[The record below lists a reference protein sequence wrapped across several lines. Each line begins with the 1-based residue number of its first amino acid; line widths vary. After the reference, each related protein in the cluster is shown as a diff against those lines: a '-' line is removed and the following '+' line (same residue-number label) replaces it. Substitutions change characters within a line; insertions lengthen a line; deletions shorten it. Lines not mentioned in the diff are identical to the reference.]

1 MRNNGLRSVLV
12 SCLAALVLSSCLK
25 DEAQRTTPKW
35 RQKNCQIASF
45 LLKNVTK
52 DKDSIAGLSRVTFT
66 IDQLRGEIYNTDSLP
81 YGTRVTHK
89 LACQIVYDE
98 AVGPSSVEFEPEAT
112 GKRISG
118 READSI
124 DFSRPV
130 RIYVT
135 SLDRTEAKTYTV
147 RLNVH
152 QQDPDSMAWQHTAPL
167 LRQSNLVEARV
178 LAHTG
183 AYLLLAR
190 TTDGLSAYRSTDAQ
204 TWTALTPSG
213 LPAGKTF
220 EAAYATLL
228 RHTYYIHTTDGAL
241 YRSADGTT
249 WTSVAGAPTIV
260 RLLGAVDTVTYGS
273 QPVALAAIVRSKDNT
288 LHFASMDASGAWTTG
303 DAVPT
308 TFPTEGFGS
317 TSYEAAHRRHLLI
330 AGGRRRD
337 GILTDQTWETTDGR
351 TWICLNQYTASGL
364 PALEGA
370 AVANYSGAIV
380 LVGGLNASGTAQR
393 TLYLSYDRGATWIA
407 AAHKL
412 QLPTEFVA
420 RGYASAAVT
429 SDGYLL
435 LVGGRTSR
443 TGAMMDELWRGRIN
457 RLGYGR

>member
-112 GKRISG
+112 GKRISW
-118 READSI
+118 REPDSI

-190 TTDGLSAYRSTDAQ
+190 TTDGLSAYRSSDAQ

-228 RHTYYIHTTDGAL
+228 RHTYYIHATDGAL
-241 YRSADGTT
+241 YRSSDGAT

-288 LHFASMDASGAWTTG
+288 LHFASMDASGTWTTG

-308 TFPTEGFGS
+308 TFP
-317 TSYEAAHRRHLLI
+317 RR
-330 AGGRRRD
+330 
-337 GILTDQTWETTDGR
+337 
-351 TWICLNQYTASGL
+351 
-364 PALEGA
+364 
-370 AVANYSGAIV
+370 
-380 LVGGLNASGTAQR
+380 
-393 TLYLSYDRGATWIA
+393 
-407 AAHKL
+407 
-412 QLPTEFVA
+412 
-420 RGYASAAVT
+420 ASAARAT
-429 SDGYLL
+429 RRPT
-435 LVGGRTSR
+435 VGTC
-443 TGAMMDELWRGRIN
+443 
-457 RLGYGR
+457 

>member
-118 READSI
+118 REDDSI

-152 QQDPDSMAWQHTAPL
+152 QQDPDSMA
-167 LRQSNLVEARV
+167 
-178 LAHTG
+178 
-183 AYLLLAR
+183 
-190 TTDGLSAYRSTDAQ
+190 
-204 TWTALTPSG
+204 
-213 LPAGKTF
+213 
-220 EAAYATLL
+220 
-228 RHTYYIHTTDGAL
+228 
-241 YRSADGTT
+241 
-249 WTSVAGAPTIV
+249 
-260 RLLGAVDTVTYGS
+260 
-273 QPVALAAIVRSKDNT
+273 
-288 LHFASMDASGAWTTG
+288 
-303 DAVPT
+303 
-308 TFPTEGFGS
+308 
-317 TSYEAAHRRHLLI
+317 
-330 AGGRRRD
+330 
-337 GILTDQTWETTDGR
+337 
-351 TWICLNQYTASGL
+351 
-364 PALEGA
+364 
-370 AVANYSGAIV
+370 
-380 LVGGLNASGTAQR
+380 
-393 TLYLSYDRGATWIA
+393 
-407 AAHKL
+407 
-412 QLPTEFVA
+412 
-420 RGYASAAVT
+420 
-429 SDGYLL
+429 
-435 LVGGRTSR
+435 
-443 TGAMMDELWRGRIN
+443 
-457 RLGYGR
+457 